1 MKSFAYKTLYTR
13 DQSIFEARVI
23 GIFIFS
29 LLFTSNIL
37 LQFNSASKIAGIII
51 VAVLPFIL
59 LMAGLYYYY
68 KIFQLKQLN
77 PIDAIIFLSLLLPLY
92 NAITVNLIF
101 DVKILKA
108 LFSAST
114 RFYVVMCSL
123 IYYAIRSNKIT
134 LKQYVYA
141 SLMLCW
147 FSFAL
152 YTFVSLTIPPATFM
166 SSLGDGLV
174 GFNPTKG
181 GYIYRFSSAV
191 LIFGMTFYFLDYIK
205 NTNYFSLLL
214 WGVLMAYQVF
224 IDKGRTELVSEAVPM
239 FLFMFL
245 ILKWHEIIKK
255 LFTIVVLIAL
265 ALLIA
270 YLIDPKIVQFTA
282 DMYWMF
288 IKFFM
293 GKKTGEGS
301 ADMRWTE
308 MAAVYKY
315 LLENPSYIFF
325 GVGVPKPEILQKY
338 VGMVIL
344 GDIGIVGG
352 LLSQGIIGLTFIY
365 SVFLYPIYVWKK
377 VKHYR
382 NDLYFNTGML
392 GIGTV
397 FIQSLFNGS
406 IFYSFL
412 GIMMPLIIIEY
423 YRVKEKVYW
432 RNLKAQQQASPPNNQ

>member
-1 MKSFAYKTLYTR
+1 
-13 DQSIFEARVI
+13 
-23 GIFIFS
+23 
-29 LLFTSNIL
+29 
-37 LQFNSASKIAGIII
+37 
-51 VAVLPFIL
+51 
-59 LMAGLYYYY
+59 
-68 KIFQLKQLN
+68 
-77 PIDAIIFLSLLLPLY
+77 
-92 NAITVNLIF
+92 
-101 DVKILKA
+101 
-108 LFSAST
+108 
-114 RFYVVMCSL
+114 
-123 IYYAIRSNKIT
+123 
-134 LKQYVYA
+134 
-141 SLMLCW
+141 
-147 FSFAL
+147 
-152 YTFVSLTIPPATFM
+152 
-166 SSLGDGLV
+166 
-174 GFNPTKG
+174 
-181 GYIYRFSSAV
+181 
-191 LIFGMTFYFLDYIK
+191 
-205 NTNYFSLLL
+205 
-214 WGVLMAYQVF
+214 
-224 IDKGRTELVSEAVPM
+224 M

-377 VKHYR
+377 
-382 NDLYFNTGML
+382 LNTTEM
-392 GIGTV
+392 IYT
-397 FIQSLFNGS
+397 S
-406 IFYSFL
+406 IL
-412 GIMMPLIIIEY
+412 ACWE
-423 YRVKEKVYW
+423 
-432 RNLKAQQQASPPNNQ
+432 